1 MATTVIAHPDSRAR
15 TAPRE
20 FARRLLDDVLRIPL
34 VLKIMGANGIIVA
47 VAAALVGR
55 GLWSD
60 AQGELTVVL
69 VALALATIVN
79 LVLVNLALS
88 PIADLEQVARRVSR
102 GEFGIRA
109 TQSPIADPQL
119 ANLTETINDL
129 LDSLAAERKRIQ
141 KLGAEVVSAQD
152 TERARLSR
160 DLHESIAQTL
170 AGVRF
175 QLIAAGATATSD
187 DMRNNLAS
195 ARTMIGRAIEEAR
208 NISLSLHPRIADD
221 LGLVTALESLAD
233 QTTERGIVAV
243 TLNADIGE
251 TPVPATVAATLFRV
265 AQESLKTAEMRPGVK
280 SATINLTSSD
290 GAIRL
295 EVTDGE
301 HKLDRRATNT
311 DNSANGLSN
320 IRDRVALSGGT
331 LRIASE
337 MNGGTKVTAELKIAD
352 EDK

>member
-1 MATTVIAHPDSRAR
+1 
-15 TAPRE
+15 
-20 FARRLLDDVLRIPL
+20 LLDAVLQIPL

-47 VAAALVGR
+47 VAAAIVGR

-69 VALALATIVN
+69 AALAIATVVN
-79 LVLVNLALS
+79 LVLVGLALS
-88 PIADLEQVARRVSR
+88 PIADLERVARRVSN
-102 GEFGIRA
+102 GEFNIRA
-109 TQSPIADPQL
+109 TTSLIADPQL
-119 ANLTETINDL
+119 AHLTETINGL
-129 LDSLAAERKRIQ
+129 LDSLAAERRRIQ

-175 QLIAAGATATSD
+175 QLIAAGATATTNE
-187 DMRNNLAS
+187 MRNNLAS
-195 ARTMIGRAIEEAR
+195 ARAMIGRAMEEAR

-221 LGLVTALESLAD
+221 LGLIAALESLAD
-233 QTTERGIVAV
+233 QTTDRGLIDV
-243 TLNADIGE
+243 TLHADIGE

-280 SATINLTSSD
+280 SATISLTAND
-290 GAIRL
+290 GAVRL

-301 HKLDRRATNT
+301 HKLDRRAANT
-311 DNSANGLSN
+311 DTSANGLST

-337 MNGGTKVTAELKIAD
+337 MNGGTKVTAELKITD